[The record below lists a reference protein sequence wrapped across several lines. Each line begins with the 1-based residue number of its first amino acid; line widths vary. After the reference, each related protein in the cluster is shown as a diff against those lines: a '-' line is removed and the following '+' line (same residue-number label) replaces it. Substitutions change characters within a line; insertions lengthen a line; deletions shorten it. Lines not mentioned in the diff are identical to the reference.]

1 MLACSLRIQMWEE
14 DAKRRISI
22 FYAII
27 SISYAVQF
35 IGVALKLHE
44 LGASG
49 IIIGATYLLFNLA
62 AMIGSVLAPRYLFK
76 IYHVLLSAALA
87 MIAVSCYV
95 VYVARS
101 PLMITLGFVLT
112 GLFYSTL
119 GPALTYLITRNRRD
133 LKTGVIVLTIPQN
146 LGWSVGFL
154 MGALSCLF
162 TGVSTAILLSSVS
175 VVLALPFSIS
185 IIRELKTVTCRRE
198 PTERGELHRI
208 EKLKKDMLLPYY
220 VSVLL
225 TFLAASTF
233 FTSLPPL
240 LATLG
245 LATYEIYFARF
256 VGAVVAT
263 LSYIFTISAM
273 LERISIVL
281 HKISYFIIIRGA
293 GFLLMLTAFY
303 LHGLYL
309 FLDACL
315 ILVLIGVTWSYL
327 NTGIKVIVLNF
338 GEEAHKIYG
347 DTTFLISLGFIIGSF
362 LGGALLDLN
371 MYLIPIVSSSLAF
384 IAAGS
389 YMVASRKAVL
399 SDMGSIITSS
409 DPSPTRHQ
417 TQYAT

>member
-1 MLACSLRIQMWEE
+1 MWEE
-14 DAKRRISI
+14 EARRRISI

-44 LGASG
+44 IGASG
-49 IIIGATYLLFNLA
+49 IIIGTSYLLFNLA
-62 AMIGSVLAPRYLFK
+62 AMIGSVITPRYLYKF
-76 IYHVLLSAALA
+76 YHILVAASLA
-87 MIAVSCYV
+87 MIATSCYI
-95 VYVARS
+95 VYIAEN
-101 PLMITLGFVLT
+101 PLTITVGFVLT
-112 GLFYSTL
+112 GMFYSVL
-119 GPALTYLITRNRRD
+119 GPALTYLVTRNRRD

-162 TGVSTAILLSSVS
+162 TGVSTAILISSVS
-175 VVLALPFSIS
+175 VLLALPFSIA
-185 IIRELKTVTCRRE
+185 IIRELREVTRSHFHTLRE
-198 PTERGELHRI
+198 EAHRI
-208 EKLKKDMLLPYY
+208 EKLKKGMLLPYY

-245 LATYEIYFARF
+245 LTTYEIYFARF
-256 VGAVVAT
+256 IGSVVAT
-263 LSYIFTISAM
+263 LSYVFTISAM
-273 LERISIVL
+273 LERVSVVL
-281 HKISYFIIIRGA
+281 HKISYFIVIRGV
-293 GFLLMLTAFY
+293 GFLLLLTAFY

-309 FLDACL
+309 FLDASL

-347 DTTFLISLGFIIGSF
+347 DTTFLICLGFIIGSF

-371 MYLIPIVSSSLAF
+371 MLLIPLVSSSLAF

-389 YMVASRKAVL
+389 YMFAARRALV

-409 DPSPTRHQ
+409 EPSPTRHRSH
-417 TQYAT
+417 YVG